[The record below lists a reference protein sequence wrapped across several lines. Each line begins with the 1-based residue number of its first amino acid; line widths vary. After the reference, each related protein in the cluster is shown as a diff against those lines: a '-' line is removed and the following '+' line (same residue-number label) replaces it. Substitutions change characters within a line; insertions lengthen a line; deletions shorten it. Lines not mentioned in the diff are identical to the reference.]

1 LRDLKLITIVQLKK
15 ARLVVMVEPAKNT
28 TSERKTARENS
39 LTEREVITVKYQ
51 TEGMDR
57 ATKKRARSQRKR

>member
-1 LRDLKLITIVQLKK
+1 M
-15 ARLVVMVEPAKNT
+15 VMVEPAKNT
-28 TSERKTARENS
+28 TSEKKTARENS